1 MLAELLS
8 RRKRSYGRDQVSA
21 QTEKERTMA
30 EKDYLATRMFND
42 RTSAEREYAAL
53 AARGYSSKDV
63 NVLMTEEGRKRHF
76 GAGAPTTELGNK
88 ALEGAGV
95 GGGIGAVTGGT
106 LAAIAAAAT
115 LAIPGVGLIVA
126 GPLVAALAG
135 AGAGAAAGGLIGALV
150 GAGIPEERV
159 KHYESELKKG
169 GILMGVKPRT
179 SEDRAYFDREWAG
192 GHGEHAD
199 TGSVRR
205 AS

>member
-1 MLAELLS
+1 
-8 RRKRSYGRDQVSA
+8 
-21 QTEKERTMA
+21 MA
-30 EKDYLATRMFND
+30 ENDYLATRMFKD

-76 GAGAPTTELGNK
+76 GEGAPATELGNK

-95 GGGIGAVTGGT
+95 GGGIGAVTGGA

-115 LAIPGVGLIVA
+115 VAIPGLGLIVA
-126 GPLVAALAG
+126 GPIVAALAG
-135 AGAGAAAGGLIGALV
+135 AGAGAVAGGAIGALV

-159 KHYESELKKG
+159 KEYESELKKG
-169 GILMGVKPRT
+169 GILLGVKPRT
-179 SEDRAYFDREWAG
+179 PEDRAYFDREWG
-192 GHGEHAD
+192 GDRAD

-205 AS
+205 GL